1 MNDFGVISEELGVR
15 GLAGGR
21 VEGVKNEELS
31 VGLPVERSS
40 VSGPVK

>member
-1 MNDFGVISEELGVR
+1 MKDFGVINEELGVR

-21 VEGVKNEELS
+21 VEGVRNEELS
-31 VGLPVERSS
+31 IGLLVERSS